1 MDKQDKLEFINSIPM
16 KLAFTEH
23 RGCEVDW
30 FLYSY
35 DSYKDYQSKF
45 GNPKYIKIKYNETQR
60 EAIYILY
67 DEDEKSN
74 TLRYTF
80 YGRGTVSCN
89 SLNIK
94 NELLYLNGQLNDS
107 LGKLTY
113 IESSEDEL
121 IDFMYRI
128 ANSYYINDIKPVEDK
143 RKIEEEAMETRSSFA
158 QNYFKLNK

>member
-1 MDKQDKLEFINSIPM
+1 MDKQDKLEFINSIPR

-23 RGCEVDW
+23 RGCGVDW

-35 DSYKDYQSKF
+35 DKYKDYQSKF

-67 DEDEKSN
+67 AEDEKSN
-74 TLRYTF
+74 TISYDF
-80 YGRGTVSCN
+80 YGRGIVRCN

-94 NELLYLNGQLNDS
+94 NELLYLSGESKDL

-121 IDFMYRI
+121 IDFMYKI
-128 ANSYYINDIKPVEDK
+128 ANSYYINDIKPMEDK
-143 RKIEEEAMETRSSFA
+143 RKIEEEIMGTRSSFA
-158 QNYFKLNK
+158 QNYFKLDE

>member
-1 MDKQDKLEFINSIPM
+1 MNKQDKLEFINSIPM
-16 KLAFTEH
+16 KLAYTGH
-23 RGCEVDW
+23 RGCDSDW

-35 DSYKDYQSKF
+35 DEYKDYQSKF
-45 GNPKYIKIKYNETQR
+45 GNPKYIKIKYNETQS

-67 DEDEKSN
+67 DENEKSN
-74 TLRYTF
+74 IIRYNF
-80 YGRGTVSCN
+80 YGRGTVICN
-89 SLNIK
+89 SIYIK
-94 NELLYLNGQLNDS
+94 NELLYLYGLLNDS

-128 ANSYYINDIKPVEDK
+128 ANSYYINDIKPMEDK

-158 QNYFKLNK
+158 QNYFKLDK

>member
-1 MDKQDKLEFINSIPM
+1 MNKQDKLEFINSIPM

-35 DSYKDYQSKF
+35 DMYKDYQSKF

-80 YGRGTVSCN
+80 YGRGTISCN

-113 IESSEDEL
+113 IESNEDEL

-128 ANSYYINDIKPVEDK
+128 ADSYYINDIKPREDK
-143 RKIEEEAMETRSSFA
+143 RKIEEEARETRSSFA
-158 QNYFKLNK
+158 QNYFKLDK

>member
-1 MDKQDKLEFINSIPM
+1 MDKQDKLKFINSIPM

-23 RGCEVDW
+23 RGCGVDW

-35 DSYKDYQSKF
+35 DKYKDYQSKF

-60 EAIYILY
+60 EVIYILY
-67 DEDEKSN
+67 AENEKSN
-74 TLRYTF
+74 TIRYDF

-94 NELLYLNGQLNDS
+94 NELLYLSGQLKDS

-121 IDFMYRI
+121 IDFMYKI
-128 ANSYYINDIKPVEDK
+128 ANSYYINDIKPMKDK
-143 RKIEEEAMETRSSFA
+143 RKIEEEIRGARNSFA
-158 QNYFKLNK
+158 QNYFKLDE